1 MNVKMNKLENGKI
14 EPVLQFIKF
23 ALVGVAN
30 TLVDWVV
37 FYLLVNSMLDD
48 QRSLA
53 KAISFVVAVLNSYLW
68 NTIWTFKKEYQKIDS
83 SKSAI
88 FIKFLV
94 VSLIGWGVNVYVFD
108 LASTRI
114 GLEIINK
121 DLLPLVLASG
131 SAIIINF
138 FGNKLWTYKR

>member
-1 MNVKMNKLENGKI
+1 MNKFENGKI

-37 FYLLVNSMLDD
+37 FYLLVNSLLDD

-53 KAISFVVAVLNSYLW
+53 KAISFIVAVLNSYLW
-68 NTIWTFKKEYQKIDS
+68 NTIWTFKKEYQRIDS
-83 SKSAI
+83 NKSAI
-88 FIKFLV
+88 FVKFIV

-108 LASTRI
+108 LASTQI
-114 GLEIINK
+114 SLEIINK

-131 SAIIINF
+131 SAIVINF
-138 FGNKLWTYKR
+138 FGNKLWTYRK